1 MEEELQLPKHDQ
13 PEEKQ
18 QELIFKLS
26 MFEQQIQ
33 QLQQQ
38 LQAVEQGINE
48 MDGLNNG
55 LNELI
60 GSVGKEI
67 LASIGRGVFVKAKL
81 LSEDLT
87 IDIGNK
93 TFVKKKI
100 PEAQEL
106 IKEQIEKLKD
116 VKKELEN
123 NLEQIGEEMM
133 KIYEEGKN

>member
-106 IKEQIEKLKD
+106 IKKQIEKLKD

>member
-106 IKEQIEKLKD
+106 IKKQIEKLKD

-133 KIYEEGKN
+133 KIYEEGKE